1 MRSFS
6 ENQSMEAELINIY
19 KHTFV
24 SKQRDDYVDGN
35 LSFEDI
41 DYYLIDAD
49 VNSLYPAA
57 MKNEFPVDIPTRLK
71 PNTPS
76 VNYFN
81 DLISDQS
88 KCPKV
93 GICRIEYITNKNLID
108 AILPRR
114 EEGRLKWDLQDSV
127 GVYNSVDINNDL
139 DLGYKIKIIEGYYW
153 EETAHVFDKLHQLS
167 LSIQKGF

>member
-1 MRSFS
+1 MKSSS
-6 ENQSMEAELINIY
+6 ENQYMEAERINIL

-24 SKQRDDYVDGN
+24 SKQRDDYSCGK

-41 DYYLIDAD
+41 DDYLIDSD

-57 MKNEFPVDIPTRLK
+57 MNNKFPIGIPKLLK

-76 VNYFN
+76 ASYFYQ
-81 DLISDQS
+81 LIRVEP

-93 GICRIEYITNKNLID
+93 GIYRIEYTTNKNLID

-114 EEGRLKWDLQDSV
+114 EEGRLKWDLKDSV
-127 GVYNSVDINNDL
+127 GVYNSV
-139 DLGYKIKIIEGYYW
+139 
-153 EETAHVFDKLHQLS
+153 LS
-167 LSIQKGF
+167 RY